1 MPTVSTKGLHQ
12 TNWNKNANE
21 HAAREKQPFM
31 MGEGVGNNLGLDN
44 SKAVPGKPIGWHDE
58 QKRLLAR
65 EAAAERAKQIPKK
78 MFAKAIESRYRS
90 HHLPKKIQNGDVLIG
105 QRVFLVDFLKKGSD
119 KLLNNLGL
127 PEGAHVAQ
135 TEFGHLVIVPVLET
149 DEALARGIDI
159 KQEKGC
165 KDVEGRPCWVAAE
178 IKEKIEAVFGHV
190 RWTRPLTIKEV
201 SQFGVEVI

>member
-1 MPTVSTKGLHQ
+1 MPTVVTKGLHQ
-12 TNWNKNANE
+12 TNWNKNPNE

-44 SKAVPGKPIGWHDE
+44 SKAVPGKPLGWHDE
-58 QKRLLAR
+58 QRALRSR
-65 EAAAERAKQIPKK
+65 ECREENMQKSMKK
-78 MFAKAIESRYRS
+78 MFHKAIDMKYRS
-90 HHLPKKIQNGDVLIG
+90 HHLPQKMANGEVLVG
-105 QRVFLVDFLKKGSD
+105 QRVFLVDYLKKGSD

-127 PEGAHVAQ
+127 PEGADVAQ
-135 TEFGHLVIVPVLET
+135 TAFGTLVIAPVLEKN
-149 DEALARGIDI
+149 DALERGIDI

-165 KDVEGRPCWVAAE
+165 KDIEGRPCWVAAE

-201 SQFGVEVI
+201 EQFGIEVI